1 MKNHLVLMLTFL
13 TLVPNGYSQ
22 VKEGQYT
29 GKDVDEWVYS
39 KNQKTHVFLETLEIN
54 TEIVLKEDRIE
65 FKKGKGADWLA
76 NKWEFDEVIKEKNG
90 IVFYRYF
97 DERQQMILI
106 NPENNMLY
114 YYYNWDKTFKNFN
127 NLSIY
132 KNLQLKGN
140 RNLGLEDNREQ
151 IDLAKFIIT
160 DATLNGE
167 DVTPT
172 VVRNKAY
179 TVFYTFSGEDEIYMA
194 NYFSKAD
201 SQSYGLLYDSNLEEL
216 EETDDQYK
224 TDILTSSWRYF
235 NDYDGKKGTAKIQ
248 LTKIYKPQGISFE
261 LEILAE
267 NLDLIIYKGYMEGSL
282 DFSQFK

>member
-22 VKEGQYT
+22 LKEGHYT

-90 IVFYRYF
+90 TVIYRYF

-106 NPENNMLY
+106 NPEDKMLY

-132 KNLQLKGN
+132 KNLQLKGS

-172 VVRNKAY
+172 VVKNKAY
-179 TVFYTFSGEDEIYMA
+179 TVFYTFTGEEEIYMA

-201 SQSYGLLYDSNLEEL
+201 SQSYGLLYDSILEEF
-216 EETDDQYK
+216 EETDHQYK

-235 NDYDGKKGTAKIQ
+235 NDYDGKKGTAKIK
-248 LTKIYKPQGISFE
+248 LIKIYKPQGIISE
-261 LEILAE
+261 LTIIAE
-267 NLDLIIYKGYMEGSL
+267 NLDLMIYKGYMEGSL

>member
-1 MKNHLVLMLTFL
+1 MLTFL